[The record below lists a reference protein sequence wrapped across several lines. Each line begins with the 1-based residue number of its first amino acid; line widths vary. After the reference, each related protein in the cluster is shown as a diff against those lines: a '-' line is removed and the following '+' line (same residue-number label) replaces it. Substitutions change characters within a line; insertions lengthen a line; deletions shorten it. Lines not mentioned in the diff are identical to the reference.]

1 MRSIQWR
8 VVGIYLLMIVLA
20 MVMVSV
26 YLLNQWEDYYLQG
39 AQQDLE
45 FRGRMLRD
53 QELIN
58 ENDLIEAA
66 ALLGYSTEE
75 GSNLVVLN
83 QLMQAIVVYGPDI
96 GIRPGHSLLENRP
109 VSDLLAHPEAPGP
122 FVERFTRDGVEYL
135 AMAIRTGGRVDGQTV
150 SGIFLLQPLVGIYS
164 LLGDMQ
170 DTLLK
175 ATFFAMVV
183 VTVLGLA
190 FARTITQPIVE
201 ITSTAEK
208 LATGQFDISV
218 AVRSQDEIGRLAE
231 VFNYLTDQLRQS
243 LNAMAN
249 EKSKLEAIL
258 AHMSNGVVAF
268 DRSGQL
274 IHINPKARELL
285 AMPEQPSPEQ
295 VLHRLKL
302 GTVADV
308 LANAPGIAELHL
320 EQPPVVLRAYLAP
333 FSSSDDQLSG
343 VVVVLQDMTEQWR
356 LDQMGRDFVANVSH
370 ELKTPLTT
378 IMSYTETLLDGA
390 LDDRANA
397 VQFLSTVYSEADRMD
412 RLVKDLLMLSALD
425 SQKAAEMSPLLLDEL
440 IVEVMDR
447 LLVSAHQNEQRLS
460 SQLPEELPWVLGN
473 RDQLEQVLVNILSN
487 AIKYTPAGGEI
498 TVSLR
503 TEQQKVVVEV
513 ADSGIGIPAAEL
525 PRLFERFYRVDKAR
539 SREMGGTG
547 LGLPI
552 AKEIVENH
560 HGEIWVESEIGR
572 GTRVC
577 FALPIAATSKG
588 GRVSA

>member
-1 MRSIQWR
+1 
-8 VVGIYLLMIVLA
+8 
-20 MVMVSV
+20 
-26 YLLNQWEDYYLQG
+26 
-39 AQQDLE
+39 
-45 FRGRMLRD
+45 
-53 QELIN
+53 
-58 ENDLIEAA
+58 
-66 ALLGYSTEE
+66 
-75 GSNLVVLN
+75 
-83 QLMQAIVVYGPDI
+83 
-96 GIRPGHSLLENRP
+96 
-109 VSDLLAHPEAPGP
+109 
-122 FVERFTRDGVEYL
+122 
-135 AMAIRTGGRVDGQTV
+135 
-150 SGIFLLQPLVGIYS
+150 
-164 LLGDMQ
+164 
-170 DTLLK
+170 
-175 ATFFAMVV
+175 
-183 VTVLGLA
+183 
-190 FARTITQPIVE
+190 
-201 ITSTAEK
+201 
-208 LATGQFDISV
+208 
-218 AVRSQDEIGRLAE
+218 
-231 VFNYLTDQLRQS
+231 
-243 LNAMAN
+243 
-249 EKSKLEAIL
+249 
-258 AHMSNGVVAF
+258 
-268 DRSGQL
+268 
-274 IHINPKARELL
+274 
-285 AMPEQPSPEQ
+285 
-295 VLHRLKL
+295 
-302 GTVADV
+302 
-308 LANAPGIAELHL
+308 
-320 EQPPVVLRAYLAP
+320 
-333 FSSSDDQLSG
+333 
-343 VVVVLQDMTEQWR
+343 
-356 LDQMGRDFVANVSH
+356 
-370 ELKTPLTT
+370 
-378 IMSYTETLLDGA
+378 
-390 LDDRANA
+390 
-397 VQFLSTVYSEADRMD
+397 MD